1 MQDKMNNT
9 GTTERGDEKKKKH
22 GATNKDSRKMSGPTT
37 KTRNPRGYN
46 DRMTFLDLR
55 VAGEGT
61 HVDDGLITV
70 NIYIELRP
78 RDDDAI

>member
-1 MQDKMNNT
+1 
-9 GTTERGDEKKKKH
+9 
-22 GATNKDSRKMSGPTT
+22 MSGPTT
-37 KTRNPRGYN
+37 STRNPRGYN
-46 DRMTFLDLR
+46 GRMTFLDLR

-78 RDDDAI
+78 RDDDVI